1 MPPKGYTPLAKKIPH
16 KKSLHFTAD
25 WFHHLQIYS
34 SAVGAKILIPTH
46 IHTTSIT
53 VQDLHASEDFESSL
67 CTWSYPTY
75 EEEMTKCNYVF
86 SLHLEWYSVQGLE
99 SISKVCEYFQIQ
111 VFLPVAQ
118 KNISGPPVS
127 SVASSTNC
135 QLFNSVRHK
144 VKVFKR
150 RTRRRNRTKS
160 TVELC
165 VPNTFNHNLRTPTSI
180 QS

>member
-1 MPPKGYTPLAKKIPH
+1 MQLYFFPFTLNDIRFKALSPSAKFVNIF
-16 KKSLHFTAD
+16 KSR
-25 WFHHLQIYS
+25 
-34 SAVGAKILIPTH
+34 
-46 IHTTSIT
+46 
-53 VQDLHASEDFESSL
+53 
-67 CTWSYPTY
+67 
-75 EEEMTKCNYVF
+75 F
-86 SLHLEWYSVQGLE
+86 S
-99 SISKVCEYFQIQ
+99 
-111 VFLPVAQ
+111 VAQ
-118 KNISGPPVS
+118 KNISGSPVS

-180 QS
+180 QSQFSPRSSHMGRPHIGSSVIIKAKLFFSPFLRRKLKIFGRFYIVIWMFFSSNLSSIICNFTFHQNLCI

>member
-1 MPPKGYTPLAKKIPH
+1 MQLCFFLFTSNDIRSKALSPSAKFVYIF
-16 KKSLHFTAD
+16 KSR
-25 WFHHLQIYS
+25 
-34 SAVGAKILIPTH
+34 
-46 IHTTSIT
+46 
-53 VQDLHASEDFESSL
+53 
-67 CTWSYPTY
+67 
-75 EEEMTKCNYVF
+75 F
-86 SLHLEWYSVQGLE
+86 S
-99 SISKVCEYFQIQ
+99 
-111 VFLPVAQ
+111 VAQ

>member
-1 MPPKGYTPLAKKIPH
+1 MQLCFFPFTLNDIRFKALSPSAKFVNIF
-16 KKSLHFTAD
+16 KSR
-25 WFHHLQIYS
+25 
-34 SAVGAKILIPTH
+34 
-46 IHTTSIT
+46 
-53 VQDLHASEDFESSL
+53 
-67 CTWSYPTY
+67 
-75 EEEMTKCNYVF
+75 F
-86 SLHLEWYSVQGLE
+86 S
-99 SISKVCEYFQIQ
+99 
-111 VFLPVAQ
+111 VAQ

-180 QS
+180 QSQFSPRSSHMGRPHIGSSVIIKAKLFFLPFLRRKLKIFGRFYIVIWIFFSSNLYSTICNFTFHQNLCI